1 MKKWFGHDTAL
12 PCYKIIANLDT
23 PCPYCKLHDVIDKG
37 KKVFYEPVR
46 ADDKTLEIVGTPIKN
61 ADGSISKMEIIKDVT
76 NEIKAKKVLLKEKKL
91 LQHQANHDVLTNLP
105 NRLLFSDRITRS
117 IVKAKRNH
125 TKIALFFLDLDYFK
139 EINDSFGHDVGDKV
153 LQAVAM
159 RVQSIIREED
169 TFSRLAGDE
178 FTLILEGVESIEDVS
193 SLAKKILLALSRVLY
208 IKEHELYVSSSI
220 GIALY
225 PQDAQDDVSLLKYAD
240 AAMYKAKEKG
250 RNNFQYYEQR

>member
-1 MKKWFGHDTAL
+1 L
-12 PCYKIIANLDT
+12 
-23 PCPYCKLHDVIDKG
+23 
-37 KKVFYEPVR
+37 
-46 ADDKTLEIVGTPIKN
+46 LE
-61 ADGSISKMEIIKDVT
+61 
-76 NEIKAKKVLLKEKKL
+76 
-91 LQHQANHDVLTNLP
+91 HQANHDLLTNLP
-105 NRLLFSDRITRS
+105 NRLLFSDRIKRS

-169 TFSRLAGDE
+169 TFSRLGGDE

-193 SLAKKILLALSRVLY
+193 SLAKKILLSLSKVLY
-208 IKEHELYVSSSI
+208 IKEHELYLSSSM

-225 PQDAQDDVSLLKYAD
+225 PKDAQDDVPLLKSAD
-240 AAMYKAKEKG
+240 TAMYEAKKKG
-250 RNNFQYYEQR
+250 RNNFQYYEQQ